1 MGEISGVSIIGI
13 LNVKV
18 SRLMDLLIDVGE
30 RARVHYCG
38 RLKAWVA
45 CRGGPQLHE
54 DNAKSEQ

>member
-38 RLKAWVA
+38 GLKRLGRVPWWTTIA
-45 CRGGPQLHE
+45 RR
-54 DNAKSEQ
+54 